1 MIGVIVLCSLILGM
15 WFLIALLVISQ
26 EIDKYLQL
34 KNGRKALR
42 ICLTDEEFA
51 NLHKEIAKKFQI
63 DSFKIFYAKKDKVV
77 IKIKDQ
83 YFEYD
88 KNSLKYL
95 FSGDCVIE
103 YSIEKVL
110 NV

>member
-42 ICLTDEEFA
+42 ICLTDEEF
-51 NLHKEIAKKFQI
+51 
-63 DSFKIFYAKKDKVV
+63 S
-77 IKIKDQ
+77 
-83 YFEYD
+83 
-88 KNSLKYL
+88 NS
-95 FSGDCVIE
+95 
-103 YSIEKVL
+103 
-110 NV
+110 